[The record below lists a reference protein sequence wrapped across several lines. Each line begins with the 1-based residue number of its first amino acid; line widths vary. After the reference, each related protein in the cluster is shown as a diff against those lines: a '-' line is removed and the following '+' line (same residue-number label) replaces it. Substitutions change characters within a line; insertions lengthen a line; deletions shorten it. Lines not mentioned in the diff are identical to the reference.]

1 MYDKSAP
8 RPHSSAPS
16 TAARESVLVPNHL
29 LARLQPLAAATHG
42 ATSET
47 LIENWIAQRISGR
60 HPELQCL
67 LRAAGLSSAK

>member
-1 MYDKSAP
+1 
-8 RPHSSAPS
+8 
-16 TAARESVLVPNHL
+16 VLVPNHL

-67 LRAAGLSSAK
+67 LRAARLSSTK